1 MGHNNYQLA
10 KIEKII
16 IRKIKNKIKSF
27 YICYKKIIYLHCFCA
42 HGFVVINNYN
52 TSLYDY
58 LY

>member
-27 YICYKKIIYLHCFCA
+27 SVCYKKIIYLRCFCA
-42 HGFVVINNYN
+42 RVFVVINNCN